1 MENESKKKTAP
12 CSVCL
17 RVLENPENAAI
28 LSMGHFGNPRIL
40 CSECEGLI
48 NTALR
53 SHDVS
58 EAEDAIAKL
67 GETVSECSSGD
78 DVVLETVEEIF
89 KTATERKEKIKAGT
103 YDFSLDDAEEEF
115 SFEEIPEE
123 FLETEEDKAATER
136 EEQINKKFG
145 KVMDII
151 TAVVFTAAV
160 ALFLY
165 FILR

>member
-1 MENESKKKTAP
+1 MENENKKKTAP
-12 CSVCL
+12 CSVCFG
-17 RVLENPENAAI
+17 VIENPEEAAI

-40 CSECEGLI
+40 CPECEGLI
-48 NTALR
+48 STALR
-53 SHDVS
+53 SRD
-58 EAEDAIAKL
+58 EAEIEDAIERL
-67 GETVSECSSGD
+67 GKTVSDCSSD
-78 DVVLETVEEIF
+78 DEAVLLAVEGIF

-103 YDFSLDDAEEEF
+103 YDFSLDDAEEE
-115 SFEEIPEE
+115 SAFEEIPEE
-123 FLETEEDKAATER
+123 LLETEEDKAATER
-136 EEQINKKFG
+136 EEKINKKFG